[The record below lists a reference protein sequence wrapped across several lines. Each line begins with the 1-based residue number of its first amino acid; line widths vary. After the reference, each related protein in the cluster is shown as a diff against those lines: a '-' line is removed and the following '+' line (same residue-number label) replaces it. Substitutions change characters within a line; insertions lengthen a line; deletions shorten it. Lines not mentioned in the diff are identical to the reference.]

1 MRGDRKHMRR
11 VVMSFC
17 FVVAAWAQNPA
28 PPESSAANL
37 PAQPIGPHDLLL
49 ISVYEAPEFTR
60 TVRVDA
66 GGNFRLPM
74 VARPVRAVGLLP
86 SEVEAAVAAVL
97 RAEKLLVDPVV
108 TVTVV
113 EYQSR
118 PVRVVGAV
126 RNPLTFQVAGRVTLL
141 DALARA
147 GGLSSEAGPEIL
159 ISRNLGG
166 GPVSVR
172 RIPVKGL
179 IEAAHPSLNMVL
191 EGGEEIRV
199 PEAGRIFVAGCVR
212 KPGAYLVQEDAESS
226 VLRALA
232 LAEGL
237 APFASKEAFVYRRH
251 PQTNERREIRI
262 ELKRILQRQA
272 PDVSLYPGDIFYVP
286 DNSGRRLTA
295 AALDRLA
302 GFGAATASGILI
314 WRR

>member
-1 MRGDRKHMRR
+1 MRR
-11 VVMSFC
+11 AVISFC
-17 FVVAAWAQNPA
+17 FIVAALGQSPA
-28 PPESSAANL
+28 PPESVAANL
-37 PAQPIGPHDLLL
+37 PAQRIGLHDLLL
-49 ISVYEAPEFTR
+49 VSVYEAPEFSR

-74 VARPVRAVGLLP
+74 VARPIRAVGLLP
-86 SEVEAAVAAVL
+86 SEVEQTVAAVL

-147 GGLSSEAGPEIL
+147 GGLGPEAGPEIL
-159 ISRNLGG
+159 LSGNTS
-166 GPVSVR
+166 GPAPAVR
-172 RIPVKGL
+172 RIPVKAL
-179 IEAAHPSLNMVL
+179 IEAADPSLNLVL

-237 APFASKEAFVYRRH
+237 APFASKQAFVYRPDPH
-251 PQTNERREIRI
+251 TGKRREIPV
-262 ELKRILQRQA
+262 ELKRILQRKA
-272 PDVSLYPGDIFYVP
+272 SDVSLYAGDIFYVP